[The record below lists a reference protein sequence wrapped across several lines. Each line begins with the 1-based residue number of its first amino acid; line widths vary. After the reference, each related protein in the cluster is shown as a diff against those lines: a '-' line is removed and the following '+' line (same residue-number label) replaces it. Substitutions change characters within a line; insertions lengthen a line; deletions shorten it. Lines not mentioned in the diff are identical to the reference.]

1 MLGYMNE
8 ERKRKTGKENEKNER
23 FQHKKS
29 LGQNFLTSDVVPRWL
44 TAAGEVTA
52 TDIVLE
58 IGPGTGA
65 LTKSLLAT
73 GATIIAVE
81 ADERAITIL
90 ESTFSVEISNGKLQL
105 HHLDARTLDV
115 VGLGLEA
122 GKFKVVANIPYY
134 LSGFLLRTL
143 LEGEAKPTTLVFLM
157 QKEVVNRIAR
167 DEKESILSLS
177 VKVFGIPKYI
187 KTVTRGH
194 FNPPPKVDSAI
205 LQITGISPDNFTDVA
220 EPAIFFNLLH
230 LGFGQKRKQLLSNF
244 THIYDREVLT
254 NIFEKLNIALDAR
267 AETIPLA
274 AWLALTHTLKTIPSK
289 SPAL

>member
-1 MLGYMNE
+1 MNE
-8 ERKRKTGKENEKNER
+8 ERKRKNEKENEMNER

-44 TAAGEVTA
+44 TEAGEVTA
-52 TDIVLE
+52 SDTVLE

-65 LTKSLLAT
+65 LTKSLLKT
-73 GATIIAVE
+73 GAVVVAVE
-81 ADERAITIL
+81 ADARAVVIL
-90 ESTFSVEISNGKLQL
+90 ETTFASEIAGGKLQL

-115 VGLGLEA
+115 PSLGLSQ
-122 GKFKVVANIPYY
+122 FKVVANIPYY

-143 LEGEAKPTTLVFLM
+143 LEGEAQPTTLVFLM
-157 QKEVVNRIAR
+157 QKEVVTRIVR
-167 DEKESILSLS
+167 DPKESILSLS
-177 VKVFGIPKYI
+177 VKAFGVPKYI

-205 LQITGISPDNFTDVA
+205 LQITNISRDNFTDTD

-230 LGFGQKRKQLLSNF
+230 LGFGQKRKQLLTNF
-244 THIYDREVLT
+244 SQVYDRDTLITVFTTLG
-254 NIFEKLNIALDAR
+254 IALDAR
-267 AETIPLA
+267 AETLPLSI
-274 AWLALTHTLKTIPSK
+274 WLELTHILKTINTK